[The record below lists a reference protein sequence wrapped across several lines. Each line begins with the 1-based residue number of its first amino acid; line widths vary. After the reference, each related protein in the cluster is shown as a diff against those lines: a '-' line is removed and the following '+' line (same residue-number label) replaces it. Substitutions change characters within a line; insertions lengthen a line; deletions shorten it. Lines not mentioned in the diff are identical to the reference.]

1 MAGPTIVGTQVKWGT
16 SSNTT
21 YGMIQTITHSKGG
34 SIKEYKDYQGDTKT
48 LVISDKHDAV
58 TITAI
63 CLASATLPEYGAE
76 VTITLA
82 DSSGLTVRVQSAQVD
97 WNNED
102 AARITITGRTYPSLD
117 AATGTTTVS
126 K

>member
-1 MAGPTIVGTQVKWGT
+1 MAGPTIVGTQVMWGT

-63 CLASATLPEYGAE
+63 CLANADIPEYGEE
-76 VTITLA
+76 VTLALA
-82 DSSGLTVRVQSAQVD
+82 DSSSLKVRVQSAQVD

-102 AARITITGRTYPSLD
+102 AARITITGRTYPSIE
-117 AATGTTTVS
+117 S
-126 K
+126 